1 MLHDYIVG
9 LASRALEV
17 FPTEGKIAAVS
28 GKLAAER
35 DALPSTSRNAPGSTA
50 TCYQI
55 EHAHGPLFETD
66 PQKLLLEGAS
76 EF

>member
-35 DALPSTSRNAPGSTA
+35 DALKAKILSQFSEILG
-50 TCYQI
+50 
-55 EHAHGPLFETD
+55 D
-66 PQKLLLEGAS
+66 PV
-76 EF
+76 